1 MGKLFWSAAAGLALG
16 LAADSAGIKGKI
28 AAIAVA
34 LWLLAS
40 LAWIVWPAMTSPLAA
55 ATALLPVVLARWVA
69 FGRLPN
75 RRENP
80 TLPGAVLL
88 ALSLAI
94 GGTAL
99 IGSSASLAQIALA
112 LAAATGG
119 FLLWNWPVER
129 HVWGVSGQIALG
141 ITVLIATVFT
151 FFTSA
156 RAEILLLA
164 LPALLADRLYRR
176 LPLPQTDAGRALG
189 SAATTILAL
198 LPALAA
204 IGAAYVLSGGE
215 SSPY

>member
-1 MGKLFWSAAAGLALG
+1 VLAL
-16 LAADSAGIKGKI
+16 
-28 AAIAVA
+28 
-34 LWLLAS
+34 
-40 LAWIVWPAMTSPLAA
+40 
-55 ATALLPVVLARWVA
+55 WVA

-119 FLLWNWPVER
+119 FLLWDWPVER